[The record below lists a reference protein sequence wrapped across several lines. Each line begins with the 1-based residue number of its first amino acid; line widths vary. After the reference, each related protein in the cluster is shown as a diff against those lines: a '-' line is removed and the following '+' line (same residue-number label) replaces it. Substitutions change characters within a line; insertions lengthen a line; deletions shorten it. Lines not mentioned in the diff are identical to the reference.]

1 MAAEFTRGEIEEF
14 LIHEAAL
21 LDEWRLE
28 EWLALMAPDAR
39 YLVPPLDAPDADHRD
54 TLFLIADDRRTLA
67 SRVRQLLSGTTW
79 AENPRS
85 RTRRLITNVR
95 VLAAEAGEARAT
107 ANFAVWRIQHE
118 QTDVYVGQ
126 YRHVLVRGP
135 SGLLFRERARCSTSK
150 PCARTASSASSSDPG
165 SPGRALRLPGRTRS
179 VPPARRP
186 AISARSAAASCV
198 RNVPCSSGTG
208 RDRG

>member
-1 MAAEFTRGEIEEF
+1 MTVNVSSFTRAEIEEF
-14 LIHEAAL
+14 LITEAAL

-28 EWLALMAPDAR
+28 EWLALMAPDVR

-95 VLAAEAGEARAT
+95 LLTVDGDEARIT
-107 ANFAVWRIQHE
+107 ANFAVWRFQHE
-118 QTDVYVGQ
+118 QSDVYVGQ
-126 YRHVLVRGP
+126 YRHVLVRGA
-135 SGLLFRERARCSTSK
+135 SGLLFRER
-150 PCARTASSASSSDPG
+150 
-165 SPGRALRLPGRTRS
+165 RAVLDLETLRPHGKLS
-179 VPPARRP
+179 F
-186 AISARSAAASCV
+186 IL
-198 RNVPCSSGTG
+198 
-208 RDRG
+208 

>member
-1 MAAEFTRGEIEEF
+1 MAEDGAPFTVSEIEHF
-14 LIHEAAL
+14 LIDEAAL

-39 YLVPPLDAPDADHRD
+39 YLVPSLDAPDADHHD

-95 VLAAEAGEARAT
+95 LLASEAGEARAT
-107 ANFAVWRIQHE
+107 ANFAVWRFQHE
-118 QTDVYVGQ
+118 QADVYVGQ
-126 YRHVLVRGP
+126 YRHLLVRGP
-135 SGLLFRERARCSTSK
+135 SGLLFRER
-150 PCARTASSASSSDPG
+150 
-165 SPGRALRLPGRTRS
+165 RAVLDLESLRPHGKLS
-179 VPPARRP
+179 F
-186 AISARSAAASCV
+186 IL
-198 RNVPCSSGTG
+198 
-208 RDRG
+208 

>member
-1 MAAEFTRGEIEEF
+1 MKASDILFTRSEIEEF
-14 LIHEAAL
+14 LFDEAAL

-54 TLFLIADDRRTLA
+54 TLFLIADDRRTLV

-95 VLAAEAGEARAT
+95 LLAVDGDEARVT
-107 ANFAVWRIQHE
+107 ANFAVWRFQHE
-118 QTDVYVGQ
+118 QSDVYVGQ

-135 SGLLFRERARCSTSK
+135 GGLLFRER
-150 PCARTASSASSSDPG
+150 
-165 SPGRALRLPGRTRS
+165 RAVLDLETLRPHGKLS
-179 VPPARRP
+179 F
-186 AISARSAAASCV
+186 IL
-198 RNVPCSSGTG
+198 
-208 RDRG
+208 

>member
-1 MAAEFTRGEIEEF
+1 MAEDASAFTLGEIERF
-14 LIHEAAL
+14 LIDEAAL

-39 YLVPPLDAPDADHRD
+39 YLVPPLDAPDADHRT

-95 VLAAEAGEARAT
+95 LHAADASEALAT
-107 ANFAVWRIQHE
+107 ANFAVWRFQHE
-118 QTDVYVGQ
+118 QSDVYVGQ

-135 SGLLFRERARCSTSK
+135 SGLLFRER
-150 PCARTASSASSSDPG
+150 
-165 SPGRALRLPGRTRS
+165 RAVLDLETLRPHGKLS
-179 VPPARRP
+179 F
-186 AISARSAAASCV
+186 IL
-198 RNVPCSSGTG
+198 
-208 RDRG
+208 

>member
-1 MAAEFTRGEIEEF
+1 MTASDISFTRSEIEEF
-14 LIHEAAL
+14 LIDEAAL

-28 EWLALMAPDAR
+28 EWLALMAPDGR

-67 SRVRQLLSGTTW
+67 SRVRQLMSGTTW

-95 VLAAEAGEARAT
+95 LLATDRGEARVT
-107 ANFAVWRIQHE
+107 ANFAVWRFQHE
-118 QTDVYVGQ
+118 QSDVYVGQ

-135 SGLLFRERARCSTSK
+135 CTLLFCER
-150 PCARTASSASSSDPG
+150 
-165 SPGRALRLPGRTRS
+165 RAVLDLETLRPHGKLS
-179 VPPARRP
+179 F
-186 AISARSAAASCV
+186 IL
-198 RNVPCSSGTG
+198 
-208 RDRG
+208 